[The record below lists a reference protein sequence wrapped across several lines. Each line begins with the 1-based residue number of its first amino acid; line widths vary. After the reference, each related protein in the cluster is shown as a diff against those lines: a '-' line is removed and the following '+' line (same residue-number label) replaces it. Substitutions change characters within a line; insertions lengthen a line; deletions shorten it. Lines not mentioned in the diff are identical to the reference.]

1 MQHAGSVRD
10 LARRTFPLAVAL
22 LVVLATSPSAQAVD
36 PPDTTITSGP
46 EHGALV
52 LPGPVS
58 YAFTSDQVPVD
69 FECSVDNA
77 AFTTCTSPAT
87 YDLPPGGHLFR
98 VRAVNPEPQADPTPA
113 ERIWTV
119 RNVAC
124 EQAGAQ
130 YAAAQSSFFKHHTRK
145 GYAREKLQR
154 AKQAGNQKLIEKYQ
168 AKIRKLN
175 RQIKVDKAA
184 MNAALAQEQ
193 AVC

>member
-1 MQHAGSVRD
+1 M
-10 LARRTFPLAVAL
+10 
-22 LVVLATSPSAQAVD
+22 LVVLATSPAARAVE

-58 YAFTSDQVPVD
+58 FAFTSPDPVD
-69 FECSVDNA
+69 HFECSVDNA

-98 VRAVNPEPQADPTPA
+98 VRAVDAEPQADPTPA

-119 RNVAC
+119 RNVPC
-124 EQAGAQ
+124 EEAGAQ
-130 YAAAQSSFFKHHTRK
+130 YAAAQSSFFKHHTTK
-145 GYAREKLQR
+145 GYTKEKLQR
-154 AKQAGNQKLIEKYQ
+154 AKDAGNQKLISKYTK
-168 AKIRKLN
+168 KIERLK
-175 RQIKVDKAA
+175 QKIKKDQAA
-184 MNAALAQEQ
+184 MDAATAQEH